1 MQKMTTF
8 ALRLAGV
15 PEGRCSLIADF
26 NLQNMDYQEI
36 IDSVLADVSPLRGAG
51 RVADYI
57 PALASADPSK
67 FGIAVATPDGVMAGA
82 GDWETKFSIQS
93 ISKVFALTMVVR
105 RLGEDVW
112 KFVGREPSGN
122 PFNSLVQLEYE
133 IGRAHV

>member
-36 IDSVLADVSPLRGAG
+36 IDSVLADVSPLRGSRSG
-51 RVADYI
+51 VADYI

-67 FGIAVATPDGVMAGA
+67 FGIAVATP
-82 GDWETKFSIQS
+82 T
-93 ISKVFALTMVVR
+93 ALGRGR
-105 RLGEDVW
+105 R
-112 KFVGREPSGN
+112 R
-122 PFNSLVQLEYE
+122 
-133 IGRAHV
+133 

>member
-1 MQKMTTF
+1 MDCQKMTTF

-15 PEGRCSLIADF
+15 PEGRFSLIADF

-82 GDWETKFSIQS
+82 GDWATTFSIQS
-93 ISKVFALTMVVR
+93 MSKVFALTRVVR
-105 RLGEDVW
+105 HPALRDLPFCLETPNELPGYA
-112 KFVGREPSGN
+112 REIA
-122 PFNSLVQLEYE
+122 LMRE
-133 IGRAHV
+133 RAE